1 MKGKFTLTFKLK
13 IFNYI
18 FTISMLKKFFNI
30 LIVGIIMFFM
40 LECSLRILLSFL
52 TVQKWLLDV

>member
-1 MKGKFTLTFKLK
+1 
-13 IFNYI
+13 
-18 FTISMLKKFFNI
+18 MLKKFFNI